1 MAAIDQLS
9 EAHKRFVRLYAQSL
23 NKVKAYMEVYPN
35 SSYNAANVSSY
46 DLLKL
51 PQIKAAIEEEF
62 ASVTMSKSEVLKR
75 ITAIAEIDVSDFMSD
90 SGELNIAKIKESGAG
105 YLIKSISDTKFGKRV
120 DLYDSQKALE
130 TLAKIYG
137 LFNDGAKVTVNINQ
151 EISAK
156 EKLQQTLDRL
166 DAKLNGTVKT

>member
-9 EAHKRFVRLYAQSL
+9 EAHKRFVKLYVQSL
-23 NKVKAYMEVYPN
+23 NKVKSYMEVYPN
-35 SSYNAANVSSY
+35 SNYNAAHVSAY
-46 DLLKL
+46 DLFKL
-51 PQIKAAIEEEF
+51 PQIKAAVEEEF
-62 ASVTMSKSEVLKR
+62 NAVTMPKSEVLKR
-75 ITAIAEIDVSDFMSD
+75 ITAIAEIDVSNFMSD

-137 LFNDGAKVTVNINQ
+137 LFNDKAEVTVNLTQ
-151 EISAK
+151 ELSAK
-156 EKLQQTLDRL
+156 DKLQQTLDRL
-166 DAKLNGTVKT
+166 DAKLNGTIKA